1 MKENKYD
8 DDVFFNK
15 YKEMNRSVQGLEGA
29 GEWSQLKQLLPDFE
43 GKRVLDLGC
52 GYGWHC
58 IYAAQQ
64 KAASVHGVDIS
75 KKMLAVAEEKSRDY
89 AITYQCSAMED
100 LQFSKASF
108 DVVISSLAF
117 HYVKDFKQLAAAIS
131 TWLTPKGSFVFSV
144 EHPVFTA
151 YGTQD

>member
-75 KKMLAVAEEKSRDY
+75 KENAGSCGRKKQRLRYHLSMQCNGGS
-89 AITYQCSAMED
+89 AIFQGV
-100 LQFSKASF
+100 L
-108 DVVISSLAF
+108 
-117 HYVKDFKQLAAAIS
+117 
-131 TWLTPKGSFVFSV
+131 
-144 EHPVFTA
+144 
-151 YGTQD
+151 

>member
-1 MKENKYD
+1 MNMKENKYD

-64 KAASVHGVDIS
+64 KAASVHGVDNF
-75 KKMLAVAEEKSRDY
+75 KKNAGSCRRKKQRLRYHLSMQRNGGS
-89 AITYQCSAMED
+89 AIPQGI
-100 LQFSKASF
+100 L
-108 DVVISSLAF
+108 
-117 HYVKDFKQLAAAIS
+117 
-131 TWLTPKGSFVFSV
+131 
-144 EHPVFTA
+144 
-151 YGTQD
+151 